1 MGQEFIDFVDTAIR
15 ILVPVGTALAAFFW
29 AEVKDVRQENAKLRA
44 EISQNNEERQKEIAK
59 VREEFVSLE
68 TLRATEE
75 RITHY
80 FDRRLGD
87 MVEKLGSRLDMV
99 VQLMKRDN

>member
-1 MGQEFIDFVDTAIR
+1 MDGTFLQFVDLAIKVMFPVLTAI
-15 ILVPVGTALAAFFW
+15 LAFFW
-29 AEVKDVRQENAKLRA
+29 AEVKDLRKK
-44 EISQNNEERQKEIAK
+44 NEELQKDMNRQSEHFQTELSR

-68 TLRATEE
+68 TLRTTEE

>member
-1 MGQEFIDFVDTAIR
+1 MGQEFVDFVDTAIR

-44 EISQNNEERQKEIAK
+44 ELSQNNEERQKEIAK

-75 RITHY
+75 RITDY
-80 FDRRLGD
+80 FDKRLGD
-87 MVEKLGSRLDMV
+87 MVEKLNTKLDIV
-99 VQLMKRDN
+99 VHLMKKE

>member
-1 MGQEFIDFVDTAIR
+1 MGQEFVDFVDTAIR

-29 AEVKDVRQENAKLRA
+29 AEVKDVRQENAKLRS
-44 EISQNNEERQKEIAK
+44 ELSQNNEDRQREIAK

-75 RITHY
+75 RITDY
-80 FDRRLGD
+80 FDKRLGD
-87 MVEKLGSRLDMV
+87 MVEKLNTKLDIV
-99 VQLMKRDN
+99 VHLMRKE